1 VLEARDQLDARTTP
15 PTPPPGAVVIDTD
28 SLDADATLR
37 TAIAL
42 IRQHAPELVP

>member
-1 VLEARDQLDARTTP
+1 MNGLAQYGVGQ
-15 PTPPPGAVVIDTD
+15 GAVIKTVVIDTD